1 MLNFCECRN
10 HGAVSCLSDF
20 GHQIRLGREGSDF
33 GDNLFDT
40 LGCLDISTGGLKA
53 GGLYNETTSL
63 GDQLDDGSVEPINV
77 LTNLIKR
84 TSFHLLP
91 FCILLISYMKS
102 RALTVT
108 SLSCTVIAWSPRT
121 PPRGLAGADRC

>member
-1 MLNFCECRN
+1 MLYFYESRN
-10 HGAVSCLSDF
+10 HSAVSCLGNF
-20 GHQIRLGREGSDF
+20 GRQTRLCREGSDF
-33 GDNLFDT
+33 GDDLLDT
-40 LGCLDISTGGLKA
+40 LRCLDISTGGLEA
-53 GGLYNETTSL
+53 GSLHDEAASL

-102 RALTVT
+102 RALTGA

-121 PPRGLAGADRC
+121 LPRGLAGADRC